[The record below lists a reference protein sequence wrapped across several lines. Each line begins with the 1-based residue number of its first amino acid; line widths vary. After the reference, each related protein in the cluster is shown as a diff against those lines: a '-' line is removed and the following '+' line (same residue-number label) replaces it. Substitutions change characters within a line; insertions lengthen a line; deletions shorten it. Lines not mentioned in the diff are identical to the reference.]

1 MSNKNYIVMF
11 NNSDSFNTL
20 TAEMTANTG
29 SGNVPNR
36 SVTEVR
42 SVSSR
47 LRAWYEMTDAEA
59 LTLKNDD
66 RVDRIF
72 ILGDRLNPI

>member
-1 MSNKNYIVMF
+1 MINDT
-11 NNSDSFNTL
+11 DSFNTL

-42 SVSSR
+42 SVPAR

-59 LTLKNDD
+59 LTLKNDS

-72 ILGDRLNPI
+72 ILGDRYNPI